1 MRLSEEITAEEYS
14 LQKRALID
22 AKLRV
27 KQNIEIREQSANRW
41 LELAERFFETAF
53 KACEIMKSNDGEAKR
68 GLVQAVGS
76 NLFLKE
82 KKVEFSFKKPFDIL
96 LKADMR
102 SNVQG

>member
-1 MRLSEEITAEEYS
+1 
-14 LQKRALID
+14 
-22 AKLRV
+22 
-27 KQNIEIREQSANRW
+27 
-41 LELAERFFETAF
+41 
-53 KACEIMKSNDGEAKR
+53 MKSNDGEAKR